1 VTPSAIHEEVSMAVR
16 RGSLRPALV
25 VLGALI
31 ALALPTFAHAQ
42 SDSQLGTW
50 TLNLAKSNYNPGP
63 PPKSEERI
71 YEPFGKNGVSARF
84 ERVDAEGHK
93 IAISYSANY
102 DGKDYKY
109 LGSLD
114 ADTIVL
120 KRVDGYTV
128 DATLK
133 KNGIVVQT
141 SSAVVSK
148 DGKTRTL
155 TTSGKNGKGEL
166 FHNVVVFDRK

>member
-1 VTPSAIHEEVSMAVR
+1 MAVR
-16 RGSLRPALV
+16 RDSLRPALV
-25 VLGALI
+25 VLATLI
-31 ALALPTFAHAQ
+31 ALSLPALLQAQ
-42 SDSQLGTW
+42 ADSQLGSW

-63 PPKSEERI
+63 APKSETRV
-71 YEPFGKNGVSARF
+71 YEPFGKNGVTARF
-84 ERVDAEGHK
+84 DRVDAEGHK

-114 ADTIVL
+114 ADTVVL
-120 KRVDGYTV
+120 KRVDAYTV
-128 DATLK
+128 EATLK
-133 KNGIVVQT
+133 KGGTVVQT

-166 FHNVVVFDRK
+166 FHNVVVFDRQ